1 MGNFLISEKSLLT
14 NVGRTKILNGAAL
27 PYLEVRNSLSRRS
40 MSLQKLQAKPPKQKL
55 QLLLHAKY
63 DNCNLEVMRIYPI
76 DWMADGEKKQP
87 VGFIVEAQRDDEQE
101 NDEQENTNIT
111 APDFARCLWL
121 DVSGVKVSEEKVAEL
136 IDYVMKLET
145 PTQQAAGLEL
155 PLDFTNFGCHLK
167 WFRFSSPES
176 DLPTHS
182 HVNSG
187 LENGFAAN
195 SRVDGDTSS
204 QELFRQPVEQS
215 AVEQGR
221 PVGQP
226 AVPTFSTVEQSQRT
240 ILPHSGEP
248 EYPIFSNR

>member
-1 MGNFLISEKSLLT
+1 MGNFLISEESLLT
-14 NVGRTKILNGAAL
+14 NVGKAKILNGDAL

-40 MSLQKLQAKPPKQKL
+40 MSLQDLQANPTGRKL

-63 DNCNLEVMRIYPI
+63 HSCNLEVMRIYPI
-76 DWMADGEKKQP
+76 DWMADSEKKQP
-87 VGFIVEAQRDDEQE
+87 VGFIVEAQRADEQK
-101 NDEQENTNIT
+101 NTNIT

-121 DVSGVKVSEEKVAEL
+121 DISGVEVSEEEVAEL
-136 IDYVMKLET
+136 IDYAMELET
-145 PTQQAAGLEL
+145 PTQKAAGLKL
-155 PLDFTNFGCHLK
+155 PLGVTNFGCHLK

-195 SRVDGDTSS
+195 SRVDGDKSS
-204 QELFRQPVEQS
+204 QELFR
-215 AVEQGR
+215 R

>member
-1 MGNFLISEKSLLT
+1 MGNFLISEESLLT
-14 NVGRTKILNGAAL
+14 NVGKAKILNGDAL

-76 DWMADGEKKQP
+76 DWMAGGEKKQP
-87 VGFIVEAQRDDEQE
+87 VGFIVEAQRA
-101 NDEQENTNIT
+101 DEQENTNIT
-111 APDFARCLWL
+111 APDFARCLLL
-121 DVSGVKVSEEKVAEL
+121 DLSGVEVSEEEVAEL
-136 IDYVMKLET
+136 IDYAMELET
-145 PTQQAAGLEL
+145 PTQKAAGLKL
-155 PLDFTNFGCHLK
+155 PLGVTNFGCHLK

-204 QELFRQPVEQS
+204 QELFRRPVEQS